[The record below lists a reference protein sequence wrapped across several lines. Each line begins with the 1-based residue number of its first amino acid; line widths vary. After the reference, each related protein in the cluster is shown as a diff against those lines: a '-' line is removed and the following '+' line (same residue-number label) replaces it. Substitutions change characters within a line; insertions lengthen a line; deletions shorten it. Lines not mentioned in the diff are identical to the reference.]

1 MNALCA
7 TNKANGCETKTPGVE
22 TVARRLLDRRVVAQ
36 AQAVVRAHVNNV

>member
-22 TVARRLLDRRVVAQ
+22 TVARRLLDRWVVGQ
-36 AQAVVRAHVNNV
+36 AQVVVRAHVNNV